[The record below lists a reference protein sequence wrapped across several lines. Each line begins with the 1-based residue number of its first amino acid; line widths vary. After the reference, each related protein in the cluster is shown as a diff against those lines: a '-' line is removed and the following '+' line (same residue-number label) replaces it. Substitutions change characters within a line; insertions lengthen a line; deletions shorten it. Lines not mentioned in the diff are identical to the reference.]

1 MGPVWS
7 KDEDRT
13 ALLASCYEESLGLAR
28 KLGAETIAFPAI
40 STGIYG
46 WPIDSGAEIAIGA
59 AREHG
64 GAPLREIRFVL
75 FDETAYRAFA
85 QVLGD

>member
-1 MGPVWS
+1 VGPVWS

-13 ALLASCYEESLGLAR
+13 ALLASCYEQSLKLAR
-28 KLGAETIAFPAI
+28 ELGAETIAFPAI
-40 STGIYG
+40 STGIFG
-46 WPIDSGAEIAIGA
+46 WPIDDGAEIAIRA

-75 FDETAYRAFA
+75 FDETAYQAFA
-85 QVLGD
+85 QVLGG